1 MTDDEIITALECC
14 SHRGKKDCDN
24 CPVNYKTAELCFEDV
39 MSDAFDLINRQKAE
53 IERYLHSIKILE
65 NDVQTAKSET
75 IKEFAERL
83 KYRADKTR
91 IKNMETEKVVYYMDE
106 FKLDKLIKEMTEV
119 QENDG

>member
-1 MTDDEIITALECC
+1 MECC

-53 IERYLHSIKILE
+53 IERYLHSIKMLE
-65 NDVQTAKSET
+65 NDVQTAKAET

-83 KYRADKTR
+83 KMYI
-91 IKNMETEKVVYYMDE
+91 IKPEYPWEDFYVTEESIDNIV
-106 FKLDKLIKEMTEV
+106 KEMTEV
-119 QENDG
+119 QEK